1 MEISPFLDRKLAR
14 RFKTFDGNGNG
25 FIERADLVEAAARM
39 AEEFGHG
46 ADSAARRRLED
57 LSGGLWDHLAAVA
70 DADGD
75 GRISESEYKAAFAAG
90 LLETP
95 ESFDATYVPFLE
107 AIMAIA
113 DADRDGKL
121 TVDEQIRWTGS
132 LMHLPEE
139 DAREVFRRLDQDGD
153 GYITTREML
162 EAIREYYF
170 DERPGSAGAWLLG
183 PLD

>member
-1 MEISPFLDRKLAR
+1 MEITPFLDRKLAR
-14 RFKTFDGNGNG
+14 RFKTFDSNGNG
-25 FIERADLVEAAARM
+25 FVERADFVEAAARM
-39 AEEFGHG
+39 GEEFGHG
-46 ADSAARRRLED
+46 GDSAARRRLEE
-57 LSGGLWDHLAAVA
+57 LSVALWDHLVSVA
-70 DADGD
+70 DSNGD
-75 GRISESEYKAAFAAG
+75 GRITEEEYKAAFAAG

-95 ESFDATYVPFLE
+95 ESFDASYVPFLE

-113 DADRDGKL
+113 DADHDGKL
-121 TVDEQIRWTGS
+121 TVSEQIRWTGS
-132 LMHLPEE
+132 LMRLPED
-139 DAREVFRRLDQDGD
+139 DAREVFHRLDQDKD